1 MEENEGK
8 EGKDLAV
15 DLKESKY
22 YENASLFR
30 KTKEKNNIILD
41 NVLIEEKQVE
51 SKNG

>member
-8 EGKDLAV
+8 EGKNLAV

-30 KTKEKNNIILD
+30 KTK
-41 NVLIEEKQVE
+41 
-51 SKNG
+51 